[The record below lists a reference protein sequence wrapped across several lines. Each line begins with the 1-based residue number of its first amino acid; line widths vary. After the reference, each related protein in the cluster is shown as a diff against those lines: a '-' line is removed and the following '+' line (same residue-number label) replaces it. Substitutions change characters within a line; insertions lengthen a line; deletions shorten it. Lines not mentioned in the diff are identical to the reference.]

1 MQLAQDIN
9 HWQICEHHNETDD
22 TINSGN
28 FVLLDLTLSLSE
40 RIALH
45 GVQVNVDA

>member
-9 HWQICEHHNETDD
+9 QWQICEHHNETDD
-22 TINSGN
+22 FINSGN
-28 FVLLDLTLSLSE
+28 YVLVDLTVSLSE
-40 RIALH
+40 RTALH